1 MSRLQVGSPE
11 GSTSGERIGQTQLD
25 ERLPRYTQSSGLAI
39 NLSQEVDGKINIDA
53 LCLTSRAPRAA
64 KVDIRRQVR
73 AGVVQRIEARRPDR
87 PLARAQGSALPLPAA
102 LA

>member
-25 ERLPRYTQSSGLAI
+25 ERLPRHTQSSSLAI

-64 KVDIRRQVR
+64 RIDIRRQV
-73 AGVVQRIEARRPDR
+73 GVVQRVESSRLEGPS
-87 PLARAQGSALPLPAA
+87 ARARGSALALPAA
-102 LA
+102 PV